1 MAGAINGAS
10 ISRGTSFLKDSLG
23 KQVTSKGLCFVDD
36 PLRSRGLG
44 SRLFDGEGLAVQ
56 RRVMV
61 DDGVLTGWFLDL
73 ASAAKLEMTPTGNA
87 RRGLGSA
94 PSPGTSNFYIE
105 NSTISRDALIAEIDE
120 GFLIT
125 EMIGSSV
132 DMITGDYSRGAGGF
146 WISKGQI
153 THPITEATIAGNL
166 AEMFMQMTAAND
178 IDLRDSI
185 ASPSLRLDSMMVAG
199 S

>member
-1 MAGAINGAS
+1 MNDTVITNHS
-10 ISRGTSFLKDSLG
+10 
-23 KQVTSKGLCFVDD
+23 
-36 PLRSRGLG
+36 RSRGLG

-94 PSPGTSNFYIE
+94 PSPGASNFYIE

-132 DMITGDYSRGAGGF
+132 DMITGDYTPRPGEHINRTAHLFIHHKACYNVGY
-146 WISKGQI
+146 
-153 THPITEATIAGNL
+153 HPTSV
-166 AEMFMQMTAAND
+166 FV
-178 IDLRDSI
+178 R
-185 ASPSLRLDSMMVAG
+185 
-199 S
+199 

>member
-1 MAGAINGAS
+1 
-10 ISRGTSFLKDSLG
+10 
-23 KQVTSKGLCFVDD
+23 
-36 PLRSRGLG
+36 
-44 SRLFDGEGLAVQ
+44 
-56 RRVMV
+56 
-61 DDGVLTGWFLDL
+61 
-73 ASAAKLEMTPTGNA
+73 
-87 RRGLGSA
+87 
-94 PSPGTSNFYIE
+94 
-105 NSTISRDALIAEIDE
+105 
-120 GFLIT
+120 LIT

-178 IDLRDSI
+178 IDLRDSV